1 MSHARQKRRIA
12 REWER
17 QMVEWAYHLGWLAGD
32 TNADHFIGELA
43 PEARLGSLRV
53 VVDSEPFP
61 WSAGPARVN
70 DHHRFG
76 LPNKYASW
84 YYDGVDDGANQRIRM
99 EIASIELDVIEA
111 EEKGLDNV

>member
-17 QMVEWAYHLGWLAGD
+17 RMAGWVHNLGWLAGD
-32 TNADHFIGELA
+32 TNADHFIKELA
-43 PEARLGSLRV
+43 PEARLSALRM

-61 WSAGPARVN
+61 WSAGSARAN
-70 DHHRFG
+70 DHRRFG
-76 LPNKYASW
+76 LPNKCASW
-84 YYDGVDDGANQRIRM
+84 YYDGVDDGANQRIRL

-111 EEKGLDNV
+111 EEKGLDND